1 MSIAKQNGA
10 GARGDWISIAAPVVL
25 FLIALIVFTP
35 AMNAGFVDLDDFELL
50 INNDKWR
57 GLGAPQIRW
66 MFSTTMFGHYQPLT
80 WLSYALNFEMDG
92 MEGMKD
98 PVGYHLMNILLH
110 ATSAVLV
117 YLVGLRLFRAAG
129 ASPGANVLTPVQ
141 ERLGAGIGAILWAAH
156 PLRAESV
163 AWVTERRDVLSTVFL
178 LGALLACLKAAG
190 LSSDDR
196 KPWPRL
202 YATSIVLFVLSLL
215 SKSWGMSFFVI
226 LLVLDWYP
234 LRRLPAQPWKW
245 VSRSC
250 LPVLAEKMPFFVI
263 GIACAAMAGLAQK
276 SAEGGA
282 MRTLADWPLEN
293 RIAQAA
299 HGLVFYFWKSVAPG
313 GLAPLYELPLGM
325 NPFAPKYLL
334 CYGLVAAA
342 AVVVIVCARRAPAI
356 TVAAVIYAVL
366 LAPILGFFQSGDQ
379 FVADRYSYV
388 ATIGLSLL
396 VGGGVAH
403 AVRWAKASGR
413 LNPGLI
419 TAGTTVILLAL
430 GVLTMNQAAVWRDS
444 LALWEHA
451 VKAGV
456 TTPAVRVNYGLNLER
471 EGRPD
476 EAVEQFRLATQDRPQ
491 DGRGWNVMANTLKKM
506 KRFDEAD
513 KAYAEAEKFLPQ
525 KYMALMNHG
534 QMLLRMPGREIDGLQ
549 KLRDAVADVE
559 RPGAG
564 GGRRVSGVPYLVLGS
579 ILWNRGEH
587 DEAKVLLRK
596 GLEFPDSRED
606 AAKQLRAIGEKP

>member
-1 MSIAKQNGA
+1 
-10 GARGDWISIAAPVVL
+10 
-25 FLIALIVFTP
+25 
-35 AMNAGFVDLDDFELL
+35 MNADFVDLDDFELL
-50 INNDKWR
+50 VNNEKWR
-57 GLGAPQIRW
+57 GFGADQIRW

-80 WLSYALNFEMDG
+80 WLSYALNFEAGG
-92 MEGMKD
+92 ME
-98 PVGYHLMNILLH
+98 PSGYHLVNVLLH

-129 ASPGANVLTPVQ
+129 AVPGAIALTPVQ
-141 ERLGAGIGAILWAAH
+141 ERLGAGIGAILWAGH

-178 LGALLACLKAAG
+178 LGALLMYVKAAA
-190 LSSDDR
+190 LSAENRSR
-196 KPWPRL
+196 WPRI
-202 YATSIVLFVLSLL
+202 YGGSIVLLVLSLL

-226 LLVLDWYP
+226 VLVLDCYP

-245 VSRSC
+245 LSRSH
-250 LPVLAEKMPFFVI
+250 LPVLLEKVPYVALGITFAVI
-263 GIACAAMAGLAQK
+263 AGMAQK
-276 SAEGGA
+276 SAGGA
-282 MRTLADWPLEN
+282 MRTLADWPLAN

-299 HGLVFYFWKSVAPG
+299 YGLVFYSWKSIAPG

-325 NPFAPKYLL
+325 NPFAAKYLL
-334 CYGLVAAA
+334 CYGLVAIG
-342 AVVVIVCARRAPAI
+342 AVVVIAKLRKAPAI
-356 TVAAVIYAVL
+356 SAAAVIYAVL

-388 ATIGLSLL
+388 ATIAWSLL
-396 VGGGVAH
+396 AGGGVAH
-403 AVRWAKASGR
+403 AIRWAKVSGR
-413 LNPGLI
+413 MNPGLI
-419 TAGTTVILLAL
+419 TAGTTVILLVL

-456 TTPAVRVNYGLNLER
+456 RTPAVRVNYGLNLER
-471 EGRPD
+471 VGRPD
-476 EAVEQFRLATQDRPQ
+476 EAVEQFRLATKDRPQ

-534 QMLLRMPGREIDGLQ
+534 QMLLRMPGRESDGLQ
-549 KLRDAVADVE
+549 KLRDAVADIE

-579 ILWNRGEH
+579 ILWNKGEH
-587 DEAKVLLRK
+587 EEAKLLLRR
-596 GLEFPDSRED
+596 GLDFPDSRDD